1 MNDRRREWLETDGLG
16 GFASGTVAGLR
27 TRRYH
32 GLLVTATS
40 PPAGRKMLVSGF
52 DARVET
58 PGGSFWLTT
67 ENYAPDV
74 VAGDG
79 ERHIESFVGDPWP
92 TWTFRLPDG
101 TRIVH
106 EVFVRAG
113 APEVFL
119 SWRLRAG
126 AGPRAPTG
134 APDLGW
140 ARLRVRPLLAGR
152 DFHALMHE
160 NGAFCFDP
168 EVDGAALRFRPYGGS
183 VPAIVVS
190 SNGSYRHQPEWYRR
204 FVYSEE
210 RARGLDCE
218 EDLAAPGEWT
228 FELGAAEA
236 VLGFGAE
243 LGPRE
248 PNRPGAA
255 VALATARDAERVRRG
270 RLGGPLDR
278 AADQYLVARIGGRTI
293 IAGYPWF
300 GDWGR
305 DTFIAMR
312 GLCLARGRVQ
322 EALDI
327 LLAWAGLV
335 SEGMLPNCFPDA
347 SAAPE
352 YNTVDASLWYAVVVR
367 EAVDAAGATLAATNR
382 RRLVEAVEEIL
393 LHHAAGTRYG
403 IHATEDGLLA
413 AGVRGQQLTWMD
425 ARVDGREITPRI
437 GKPVEIQAL
446 WLNALAAAVALGC
459 PSSGRWATILDGGQR
474 AFAERFWDEDRGHLR
489 DVVDVEHVAGAVD
502 ATLRPNQVLA
512 VGGLPLALLGGARAE
527 RLLGVVE
534 EALVTPLG
542 LRSLAPGAPGYRP
555 HYAGGV
561 ADRDGAY
568 HQGTVWPWLMG
579 PFVEAHVRV
588 HGGTA
593 EAKRAARVR
602 FLQPLMR
609 NLEQAGLGHL
619 SEVADGEP
627 PYTPGGC
634 PFQAWSLGELIRLD
648 RVVLAPGMTGT
659 TSGVPGGAPERR
671 VAATTGFAGGGPA
684 TGLERA

>member
-1 MNDRRREWLETDGLG
+1 
-16 GFASGTVAGLR
+16 
-27 TRRYH
+27 
-32 GLLVTATS
+32 
-40 PPAGRKMLVSGF
+40 
-52 DARVET
+52 
-58 PGGSFWLTT
+58 
-67 ENYAPDV
+67 
-74 VAGDG
+74 
-79 ERHIESFVGDPWP
+79 
-92 TWTFRLPDG
+92 
-101 TRIVH
+101 
-106 EVFVRAG
+106 
-113 APEVFL
+113 
-119 SWRLRAG
+119 
-126 AGPRAPTG
+126 
-134 APDLGW
+134 
-140 ARLRVRPLLAGR
+140 
-152 DFHALMHE
+152 
-160 NGAFCFDP
+160 
-168 EVDGAALRFRPYGGS
+168 
-183 VPAIVVS
+183 VS

-204 FVYSEE
+204 FVYAEE

-248 PNRPGAA
+248 PSPRVAE
-255 VALATARDAERVRRG
+255 VALAAARDAERVRRG

-278 AADQYLVARIGGRTI
+278 AADQYLVARAGGRTV

-305 DTFIAMR
+305 DTFIALR

-367 EAVDAAGATLAATNR
+367 EAIDAAGATLAGTNR
-382 RRLVEAVEEIL
+382 RRLVGAVEEIL

-403 IHATEDGLLA
+403 IHATEDGFLA

-459 PSSGRWATILDGGQR
+459 PSSARWAAILDRGQR
-474 AFAERFWDEDRGHLR
+474 AFAERFWDEGRGHLR
-489 DVVDVEHVAGAVD
+489 DVVDAEHVAGAVD
-502 ATLRPNQVLA
+502 ATLRPNQLLA
-512 VGGLPLALLGGARAE
+512 VGGLPLSLLGGERAE

-542 LRSLAPGAPGYRP
+542 PRSLAPGAPGYRP
-555 HYAGGV
+555 HYAGDV
-561 ADRDGAY
+561 AERDGAY

-579 PFVEAHVRV
+579 PFVEAYVRV
-588 HGGTA
+588 RGGTA

-602 FLQPLMR
+602 FLEPLMR
-609 NLEQAGLGHL
+609 NLDQAGLGHL
-619 SEVADGEP
+619 SEVADAEP
-627 PYTPGGC
+627 PHTPGGC

-648 RVVLAPGMTGT
+648 RVVLAPEMTGT
-659 TSGVPGGAPERR
+659 ASGVPGALPERR
-671 VAATTGFAGGGPA
+671 AAATAGLAGGRTTDMGIEQA
-684 TGLERA
+684 